1 MNVLIYNKSRKK
13 SFRKSKRIISSVLPQ
28 ISNRVNI
35 GNIPKRI
42 AIKLVEDLRKSV
54 NRGTKIEVYIEDL
67 DGYMGF
73 KMFAIGKKSG
83 DSFFDIKTKLDEFFQ
98 PIKKIIS
105 TPKKPKYFP
114 DKKYL

>member
-105 TPKKPKYFP
+105 TPKKP
-114 DKKYL
+114 

>member
-1 MNVLIYNKSRKK
+1 MKYMNVLIYNKSRKK

-105 TPKKPKYFP
+105 TPKKP
-114 DKKYL
+114 

>member
-54 NRGTKIEVYIEDL
+54 NRGTEIEFYIEDL

-73 KMFAIGKKSG
+73 KMIPIGKKPLN
-83 DSFFDIKTKLDEFFQ
+83 SFFDIETRLDEFFQ
-98 PIKKIIS
+98 PVKKIIL
-105 TPKKPKYFP
+105 TNKKP
-114 DKKYL
+114 

>member
-73 KMFAIGKKSG
+73 KMFAIGKKTG
-83 DSFFDIKTKLDEFFQ
+83 DSFFGIKTKLDEFFQ
-98 PIKKIIS
+98 PVKKIIS
-105 TPKKPKYFP
+105 TPKKP
-114 DKKYL
+114 